1 MVIVNNSILYD
12 MIINSYWQ
20 ILLVAIVAC
29 ASSLLPV
36 PARAE
41 CTLAGTAVC
50 DGVACAGEIRPT
62 GHILYNQD
70 FDVSQVCRS
79 DGTWQAISRI
89 NCPAG
94 DGCGSGGDATPDAF
108 SFTDQS
114 GVGTSTV
121 IESNTINITGIDTA
135 TNVSISGDG
144 SPEFRI
150 AGGSWVTSG
159 TITNGQSLQ
168 LRLTS
173 NAASSTT
180 NSATVTVGT
189 ESDQWDVTTGGAD
202 PCAGSPSPG
211 DVCTDGSVY
220 AGLSPDGNVPMYTT
234 PADESSSAYWG
245 TYNFTTGS
253 TSYVTGRVNSA
264 DVYAHVQAGDG
275 SYNPDDGYTPNA
287 SVLCEELSAH
297 GHTDWYL
304 PARDELNVLYT
315 NRAAIGGFDVSG
327 SLPAGFYWS
336 SSADTSNG
344 AQSQRFSDG
353 FQTDSGKYLELSVRC
368 VRR

>member
-12 MIINSYWQ
+12 MIINSYRQ

-79 DGTWQAISRI
+79 DGTWQAISPI

-94 DGCGSGGDATPDAF
+94 DGCGS
-108 SFTDQS
+108 
-114 GVGTSTV
+114 
-121 IESNTINITGIDTA
+121 
-135 TNVSISGDG
+135 
-144 SPEFRI
+144 
-150 AGGSWVTSG
+150 
-159 TITNGQSLQ
+159 
-168 LRLTS
+168 
-173 NAASSTT
+173 
-180 NSATVTVGT
+180 
-189 ESDQWDVTTGGAD
+189 GGAD